1 MLEVAKKTILFGIGA
16 LSFTK
21 EKGEKM
27 VKELVEKGKWNQE
40 EAMALVA
47 GIMIKGA
54 EEKEALA
61 KILNEEVGQ
70 VRQSL
75 GLVTKE
81 ELKVLEERIERLE
94 QALLKK

>member
-27 VKELVEKGKWNQE
+27 VKELVEKGKWSQE
-40 EAMALVA
+40 EATALVA
-47 GIMIKGA
+47 GIMIKGT

-61 KILNEEVGQ
+61 KILNEELDQ
-70 VRQSL
+70 ARQNL
-75 GLVTKE
+75 GLVTRE
-81 ELKVLEERIERLE
+81 ELEALKARVERLE
-94 QALLKK
+94 QTLIK